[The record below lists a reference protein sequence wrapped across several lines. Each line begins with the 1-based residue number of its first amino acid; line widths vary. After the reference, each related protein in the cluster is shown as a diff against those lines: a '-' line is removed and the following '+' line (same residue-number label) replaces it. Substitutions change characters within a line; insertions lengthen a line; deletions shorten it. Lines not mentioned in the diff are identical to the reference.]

1 MKETVID
8 SNDLKAMSPFF
19 NTGFGSWVGKLLIKW
34 LEIDKVNQAHKN
46 SCHLRGAAFTSAL
59 LRDPLIDLKYR
70 LHGVEL
76 LDHLPEGS
84 FITVSNHPIGSLD
97 GIMLIDIMAAR
108 RPDFKVMVMV
118 FCRR

>member
-59 LRDPLIDLKYR
+59 LRDPLIDL
-70 LHGVEL
+70 
-76 LDHLPEGS
+76 
-84 FITVSNHPIGSLD
+84 
-97 GIMLIDIMAAR
+97 
-108 RPDFKVMVMV
+108 
-118 FCRR
+118 